1 MGCTKCH
8 QDVVF
13 IENKKNEIVNPYT
26 SNNKINLKPNS
37 ILETLNNQIDYD
49 NVYHRKEIL
58 REEEIKQLDELT
70 QKIRANKRLLK
81 ILKKCQSRILGM
93 QCRKRVRYN
102 NLRRAETI
110 NLDLLS
116 KKELPLNNYQ
126 IENFFLDNPPKIT
139 ESNIKIIKSE
149 PVIFQNNIIYIG
161 EWDTNFFQRYGRGIQ
176 FYPDG
181 SYYKGYWENDK
192 AEGEGEF
199 IHSSGDKYVGNWHDN
214 KRHGKGTYKSN
225 KGKEY
230 EGYWKNDK
238 PDGEG
243 KEIIE
248 NGNIYIGS
256 FSKGLKNGFG
266 TLQMKNG
273 NIYEGNF
280 VDGKMNG
287 KGIYTF
293 NDKRTYEGEFVNNTF
308 EGKGKYTWPNGNKFK
323 GNFKKN
329 NREGFGI
336 FYFTDGKKYR
346 GIWNKGRLEGNYD
359 VYNPITGGWIKKKAK
374 EISQSNSSNNAPKS
388 NSNKEKIESNDADEF
403 NNGQIFDFIV
413 IGDIGEIEKD
423 EEIKIDLNN
432 EDDFSIENIENKN
445 ES

>member
-1 MGCTKCH
+1 MGCTKCR
-8 QDVVF
+8 QEVVF
-13 IENKKNEIVNPYT
+13 IENKKNEIVNPYANR
-26 SNNKINLKPNS
+26 SEINFKPTS
-37 ILETLNNQIDYD
+37 ILEALNNQIDYN
-49 NVYHRKEIL
+49 NVYNKKEIL
-58 REEEIKQLDELT
+58 PEEEKKQLDEMIN
-70 QKIRANKRLLK
+70 KIRVNKRLLK
-81 ILKKCQSRILGM
+81 IVKKCQSRILGM
-93 QCRKRVRYN
+93 QYRKRVRLD

-116 KKELPLNNYQ
+116 KKELPLSTYQ
-126 IENFFLDNPPKIT
+126 IKNFFLDNPPKLST
-139 ESNIKIIKSE
+139 QNIKIIKSD
-149 PVIFQNNIIYIG
+149 PIIFANEIIYIG

-192 AEGEGEF
+192 AEGTGEF
-199 IHSSGDKYVGNWHDN
+199 IHSSGDKYQGNWHDN
-214 KRHGKGTYKSN
+214 KRHGKGVYTSS
-225 KGKEY
+225 KGREY

-243 KEIIE
+243 KEIGE

-266 TLQMKNG
+266 RLQMKNG

-287 KGIYTF
+287 EGTYTF
-293 NDKRTYEGEFVNNTF
+293 TDKRVYEGEFVNNTF
-308 EGKGKYTWPNGNKFK
+308 EGKGIYKWPNGNKFK
-323 GNFKKN
+323 GNFKNN

-346 GIWNKGRLEGNYD
+346 GIWNQGRLEGNYD
-359 VYNPITGGWIKKKAK
+359 LYNPNKGVWIKKKAK
-374 EISQSNSSNNAPKS
+374 EIIEKNSNKNVTKS
-388 NSNKEKIESNDADEF
+388 NSNKDKIDSNNADEF
-403 NNGQIFDFIV
+403 NNGHLFDFSE
-413 IGDIGEIEKD
+413 IGDIGEIEK
-423 EEIKIDLNN
+423 EEENKIEFNN
-432 EDDFSIENIENKN
+432 EDDFSIGNIENKD

>member
-1 MGCTKCH
+1 MGCTKCR
-8 QDVVF
+8 QEVVF
-13 IENKKNEIVNPYT
+13 IENKKNEIVNPYANR
-26 SNNKINLKPNS
+26 SEINFKPTS
-37 ILETLNNQIDYD
+37 ILEALNNQIDYN
-49 NVYHRKEIL
+49 NVYNKKEIL
-58 REEEIKQLDELT
+58 HEEEKKQLDEMIN
-70 QKIRANKRLLK
+70 KIRVNKRLLK
-81 ILKKCQSRILGM
+81 IVKKCQSRILGM
-93 QCRKRVRYN
+93 QYRKRVRLD

-116 KKELPLNNYQ
+116 KKELPLSTYQ
-126 IENFFLDNPPKIT
+126 IKNFFLDNPPKLST
-139 ESNIKIIKSE
+139 QNIKIIKSD
-149 PVIFQNNIIYIG
+149 PIIFANEIIYIG

-192 AEGEGEF
+192 AEGTGEF
-199 IHSSGDKYVGNWHDN
+199 IHSSGDKYQGNWHDN
-214 KRHGKGTYKSN
+214 KRHGKGVYTSS
-225 KGKEY
+225 KGREY

-243 KEIIE
+243 KEIGE

-266 TLQMKNG
+266 RLQMKNG

-287 KGIYTF
+287 EGTYTF
-293 NDKRTYEGEFVNNTF
+293 TDKRVYEGEFVNNTF
-308 EGKGKYTWPNGNKFK
+308 EGKGIYKWPNGNKFK
-323 GNFKKN
+323 GNFKNN

-346 GIWNKGRLEGNYD
+346 GIWNQGRLEGNYD
-359 VYNPITGGWIKKKAK
+359 LYNPNKGVWIKKKAK
-374 EISQSNSSNNAPKS
+374 EIIEKNSNKNVTKS
-388 NSNKEKIESNDADEF
+388 NSNKDKIDSNNADEF
-403 NNGQIFDFIV
+403 NNGHLFDFSE
-413 IGDIGEIEKD
+413 IGDIGEIEK
-423 EEIKIDLNN
+423 EEENKIEFNN
-432 EDDFSIENIENKN
+432 EDDFSIGNIENKD

>member
-1 MGCTKCH
+1 
-8 QDVVF
+8 
-13 IENKKNEIVNPYT
+13 
-26 SNNKINLKPNS
+26 
-37 ILETLNNQIDYD
+37 
-49 NVYHRKEIL
+49 
-58 REEEIKQLDELT
+58 
-70 QKIRANKRLLK
+70 
-81 ILKKCQSRILGM
+81 
-93 QCRKRVRYN
+93 
-102 NLRRAETI
+102 
-110 NLDLLS
+110 
-116 KKELPLNNYQ
+116 
-126 IENFFLDNPPKIT
+126 
-139 ESNIKIIKSE
+139 
-149 PVIFQNNIIYIG
+149 
-161 EWDTNFFQRYGRGIQ
+161 
-176 FYPDG
+176 
-181 SYYKGYWENDK
+181 
-192 AEGEGEF
+192 
-199 IHSSGDKYVGNWHDN
+199 
-214 KRHGKGTYKSN
+214 
-225 KGKEY
+225 
-230 EGYWKNDK
+230 
-238 PDGEG
+238 
-243 KEIIE
+243 
-248 NGNIYIGS
+248 
-256 FSKGLKNGFG
+256 
-266 TLQMKNG
+266 MKNG